1 MKSLSH
7 RMIITVVNQI
17 KNCQCFAVIGHT
29 CCPITIVK
37 MCLFL
42 LEEKVSTTST
52 YKQNTTTTTSEHITH
67 NHYNHHLSSDLG
79 GTYSIQLYLHIFS
92 LPSCLTIRNIGPN
105 ISNSCR
111 IWIFQSGRK
120 TSNRWHPIHIKISF
134 VVTTTKLES
143 GADLTWIPHPFK
155 RSVCRLILQRQI

>member
-7 RMIITVVNQI
+7 TMIITVVNQI

-37 MCLFL
+37 KMCLFL
-42 LEEKVSTTST
+42 LWRKSLNNEHI
-52 YKQNTTTTTSEHITH
+52 QTTTTTSEHITH

-79 GTYSIQLYLHIFS
+79 GTYSIQLYLHIFA

-120 TSNRWHPIHIKISF
+120 TSNRWQIHIKTSF

-155 RSVCRLILQRQI
+155 RSICRLILQRQI